1 MHAAAELLRHLTQRL
16 KLVQKLRQQLATE
29 PALLDLAKAAKL
41 LTDVN
46 SISKEADLAGL
57 AAAEA
62 DDAFLQAAAA
72 QIQDQAQAFLIDG
85 MESLSQAKVGS
96 ALQVFFNLEQLQQA
110 VDAVLSQHLHELER
124 CFKQSLDSRHL
135 SMSSGAAPGAAAAA
149 AGGAGPGGP
158 GGARGLVLPAP
169 GAAGSWQDK
178 LWQSLRSA
186 CDCLANGCLAV
197 WHLQRVVAKK
207 RDPLS
212 HVLFLDELCPP
223 GQPLLTEKYWADA
236 LRVIGDAFAAA
247 ARPSKGG
254 FVRDALGA
262 SYPRLLTLLEGA
274 FARIQSE
281 SRLKG
286 VPPAA
291 QPDQLAALLDASGPF
306 RDAYL
311 AACLGRMQDAV
322 AAAFPGS
329 ARVLP
334 SPADVQKCIGLLHE
348 ELKAAGS
355 SAHLAGLVGSAVGKA
370 LRLVA
375 EKAEYMAAAGPELRQ
390 VRLKQLN
397 VIAISAVG
405 KALRLVA
412 EKAEYMAA
420 AGPELRQVR
429 LKQLNVIAISAVG
442 KVLRLVAEK
451 AEYMA
456 AAGPE
461 LRQVRLKQLNVIAIS
476 AVGKALRLV
485 AEKAEY
491 MAAAGPELRQVSL
504 GPGAG
509 GGANAAQVRNI
520 ALCSQLQEVHRSLV
534 TLLPRLP
541 APATA
546 ALQTPLEAL
555 QATAIDT
562 VSPIFKAAMEV
573 FEAHIMALYMSPI
586 FKAAMEVFEA
596 HIMAMHKQRW
606 GPAAA
611 AAAAATGADGAAE
624 QGRAS
629 DSDAGMGGVIETSA
643 YVSELANAIAVFRS
657 EFLAKFIPAPSPN
670 VPSVGSTLAEV
681 AAGRLLMLWVRQ
693 ACLLRAL
700 SQNSKLVLAKDL
712 GEVQLV
718 VGQGLFPLEALGPA
732 HRCLRAF
739 RALLFAEHSSLPGA
753 ACLKDLPA
761 SLVLHHCFS
770 RLPPSIQS
778 PAELS
783 GMAPQQYSKWLD
795 QHSSAD
801 VAARVAAALQAARGE
816 AAAVAA
822 ADAGKAAVLAVM
834 RQLCGVE

>member
-62 DDAFLQAAAA
+62 DDTFLQAAAA

-149 AGGAGPGGP
+149 GGAGPGGP

-178 LWQSLRSA
+178 LWQSLRNA

-390 VRLKQLN
+390 V
-397 VIAISAVG
+397 
-405 KALRLVA
+405 
-412 EKAEYMAA
+412 
-420 AGPELRQVR
+420 
-429 LKQLNVIAISAVG
+429 
-442 KVLRLVAEK
+442 
-451 AEYMA
+451 
-456 AAGPE
+456 
-461 LRQVRLKQLNVIAIS
+461 
-476 AVGKALRLV
+476 
-485 AEKAEY
+485 
-491 MAAAGPELRQVSL
+491 SL

-573 FEAHIMALYMSPI
+573 FEAHIMA
-586 FKAAMEVFEA
+586 
-596 HIMAMHKQRW
+596 MHKQRW
-606 GPAAA
+606 GPA

-657 EFLAKFIPAPSPN
+657 EFLAMFIPAPSPN

-693 ACLLRAL
+693 ACLLREL

-739 RALLFAEHSSLPGA
+739 RALLFAEDSSLPGA